1 MEVGII
7 TIHNHHNY
15 GAVLQA
21 YALNRT
27 VRRLGHQCKTID
39 CNIDHGTVRGFKWSR
54 HPGAQ
59 ITSLY
64 NACRSGA
71 NRRNDQRFRDFCRQE
86 IPQTDITYESLEQ
99 LIGSPPQFDAYIT
112 GSDQVWRP
120 SFLDRKVGDAFH
132 LCFASPEKSRLISYA
147 PSFGVS
153 ELPERYSE
161 KISRYLMRYHALS
174 VREKRGQEIIAELT
188 GRKAEQVL
196 DPTLLLSADEYEEIT
211 HSPAIS
217 GEYMLVY
224 PMELGKDKSFL
235 NLVKEVKK
243 RVSLPLVC
251 VLPPDFDFRWLLI
264 ADRVVLDAGPKE
276 FLGLLKNASFVCT
289 NSFHGTIFSITY
301 RKNFL
306 GYPHSISNTRIH
318 SLLERV
324 DLLGR
329 QITDLDPRNI
339 QNTLNDPI
347 NYSAVIPR
355 LKDSVDQSLTFLKTA
370 LDS

>member
-1 MEVGII
+1 MDVGII

-21 YALNRT
+21 YALNRA

-39 CNIDHGTVRGFKWSR
+39 CNIDPGTGRGFKWSR

-59 ITSLY
+59 ITSFY
-64 NACRSGA
+64 NVCRSGA
-71 NRRNDQRFRDFCRQE
+71 NRRYDQRFRNFSKQE
-86 IPQTDITYESLEQ
+86 IPMTDTTYESLEQ
-99 LIGSPPQFDAYIT
+99 LITFPPQFDAYIT

-120 SFLDRKVGDAFH
+120 TLLDQRIGEAFH
-132 LCFASPEKSRLISYA
+132 LSFVSPEKARLISYA

-153 ELPERYSE
+153 EIQEIYSE
-161 KISRYLMRYHALS
+161 KIKRYLMRYHWLS
-174 VREKRGQEIIAELT
+174 AREKRGREIIFELS

-211 HSPAIS
+211 NTSAIS
-217 GEYMLVY
+217 GEYVLVY
-224 PMELGKDKSFL
+224 PMELGKDQNFL
-235 NLVKEVKK
+235 NLVKKIKK
-243 RVSLPLVC
+243 RISLPLVC
-251 VLPPDFDFRWLLI
+251 VLPLDFDFRWLLI
-264 ADRVVLDAGPKE
+264 ADKVILDAGPKE
-276 FLGLLKNASFVCT
+276 FLGLFKYASFVCT
-289 NSFHGTIFSITY
+289 NSFHGTVFSIMY

-329 QITDLDPRNI
+329 QITDLGPQNI
-339 QNTLNDPI
+339 QNKLDDPI

-355 LKDSVDQSLTFLKTA
+355 LKDSVDQSLTYLKMA